1 MPPEMTRD
9 YEVGYG
15 KPPLHTR
22 FQKGKSGN
30 PKGRPRGKKNM
41 STLLSTA
48 LNASI
53 VVVANGRRKKITK
66 REAIVTQLV
75 NKSAAA
81 DLKATQIV
89 LAMLR
94 ELESQDDGSADPAVF
109 TEADHEIIRRIQAR
123 LRNEKDEPAMT
134 DLSPSEYNAILRSDL
149 GFFAQRCFSELNPQ
163 AAFAPNWHLEVIAAK
178 LTEVRQGKIRRL
190 IINLPPRHLKSLDGL
205 DRLSGLVSRA
215 RPVGADPLRQLCPG
229 SRRQARPRLPQHH
242 DEPVVSADLS
252 DPPGASP
259 PGGAGVHHHPPGLP
273 ARHLDRRRADR
284 ARCRHHPDRRSA

>member
-1 MPPEMTRD
+1 MPPKETCD
-9 YEVGYG
+9 YEIGYG

-94 ELESQDDGSADPAVF
+94 ELESEDSGSADHAVF

-123 LRNEKDEPAMT
+123 LRNE
-134 DLSPSEYNAILRSDL
+134 N
-149 GFFAQRCFSELNPQ
+149 G
-163 AAFAPNWHLEVIAAK
+163 
-178 LTEVRQGKIRRL
+178 
-190 IINLPPRHLKSLDGL
+190 
-205 DRLSGLVSRA
+205 
-215 RPVGADPLRQLCPG
+215 
-229 SRRQARPRLPQHH
+229 
-242 DEPVVSADLS
+242 
-252 DPPGASP
+252 
-259 PGGAGVHHHPPGLP
+259 
-273 ARHLDRRRADR
+273 
-284 ARCRHHPDRRSA
+284 

>member
-1 MPPEMTRD
+1 MPPKETGD

-94 ELESQDDGSADPAVF
+94 ELESQDDGSADHAVF

-123 LRNEKDEPAMT
+123 LRNE
-134 DLSPSEYNAILRSDL
+134 N
-149 GFFAQRCFSELNPQ
+149 G
-163 AAFAPNWHLEVIAAK
+163 
-178 LTEVRQGKIRRL
+178 
-190 IINLPPRHLKSLDGL
+190 
-205 DRLSGLVSRA
+205 
-215 RPVGADPLRQLCPG
+215 
-229 SRRQARPRLPQHH
+229 
-242 DEPVVSADLS
+242 
-252 DPPGASP
+252 
-259 PGGAGVHHHPPGLP
+259 
-273 ARHLDRRRADR
+273 
-284 ARCRHHPDRRSA
+284 